1 MSDDIVARL
10 RGQACPECGLPS
22 THNQFDEAADEIER
36 LRTIIQDI
44 ANAVTDE
51 GRKPGY
57 HKQQVNY
64 VRTMWFPLYEAISKA
79 VKEMDN
85 GTSKP

>member
-1 MSDDIVARL
+1 MEDDIVTRI
-10 RGQACPECGLPS
+10 RKHQCTVDFRCPCA
-22 THNQFDEAADEIER
+22 DEAADEIER
-36 LRTIIQDI
+36 LRAIIQDI

-51 GRKPGY
+51 GIKPGY

-79 VKEMDN
+79 VKEMDS
-85 GTSKP
+85 GTGKP